1 MSEKWFNAVIINAE
15 MEFTDARGISG
26 QNFRLVLELKNNSV
40 GCIMEFN
47 PMRLPQLLKEVGVEK
62 FSELKGSYVQLL
74 DKGFFEKVEGL
85 RNILSRDGDEWFLCE
100 NGIYFGSEFFKG
112 YGGLNE

>member
-1 MSEKWFNAVIINAE
+1 MTEKWINVVINNAE
-15 MEFTDARGISG
+15 MEFTDIGGRSG
-26 QNFRLVLELKNNSV
+26 QNFRLVLDLKNNCV

-62 FSELKGSYVQLL
+62 FSELKGSYVQILNG
-74 DKGFFEKVEGL
+74 KIGEKVEGL
-85 RNILSRDGDEWFLCE
+85 RNILSEDGDEWFLCE

-112 YGGLNE
+112 YGDSDD